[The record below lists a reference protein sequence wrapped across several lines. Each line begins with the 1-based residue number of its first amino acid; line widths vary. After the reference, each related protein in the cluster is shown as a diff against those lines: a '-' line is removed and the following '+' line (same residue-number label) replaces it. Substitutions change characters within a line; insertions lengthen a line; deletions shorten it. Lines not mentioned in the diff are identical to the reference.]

1 MTALFVPA
9 LRIMGEH
16 LPERA
21 ELSWCRSRPE
31 PGKKGTE
38 PDPALHLL
46 GRPAC
51 SALQMQAMCPSKTS
65 SDKIAALW
73 ILESL

>member
-31 PGKKGTE
+31 PEGRRALSPIQRCTCRA
-38 PDPALHLL
+38 DLPAAPCKC
-46 GRPAC
+46 RPCAPPKP
-51 SALQMQAMCPSKTS
+51 AATKLQHCGF
-65 SDKIAALW
+65 
-73 ILESL
+73 